1 MKFKVALTIF
11 AVLFTTASLGKDKVT
26 LEETITVEA
35 NSSIHFEVPVGS
47 LDIATYDG
55 DEIIVKVEVEEADND
70 WFSSPDLS
78 EAQIAIDNSGDK
90 VHLEIDM
97 EDVVQKWKVK
107 IPQDA
112 SLDIDLGVGGIEIED
127 FAQDASI
134 DVGVGEIDITLSSD
148 NYREIELGA
157 GVGGVDL
164 DGFKNIDRERA
175 MVSENIEWR
184 GKGDHDLN
192 IEVGVG
198 DIEVSN

>member
-11 AVLFTTASLGKDKVT
+11 AVLFTAASLGKDKVT
-26 LEETITVEA
+26 LEESITVEA
-35 NSSIHFEVPVGS
+35 NASIHFEVPVGS
-47 LDIATYDG
+47 LDITTYNG
-55 DEIIVKVEVEEADND
+55 DEIIIKVEVEEADND

-78 EAQIAIDNSGDK
+78 EAKIEIDNSGDK

-97 EDVVQKWKVK
+97 EDVVQKWEVK
-107 IPQDA
+107 IPHDA
-112 SLDIDLGVGGIEIED
+112 NLDIDLGVGGIEIED
-127 FAQDASI
+127 FERDAII

-157 GVGGVDL
+157 GVGDVDL
-164 DGFKNIDRERA
+164 DGFKNIDRDRA

-198 DIEVSN
+198 DIEVSI